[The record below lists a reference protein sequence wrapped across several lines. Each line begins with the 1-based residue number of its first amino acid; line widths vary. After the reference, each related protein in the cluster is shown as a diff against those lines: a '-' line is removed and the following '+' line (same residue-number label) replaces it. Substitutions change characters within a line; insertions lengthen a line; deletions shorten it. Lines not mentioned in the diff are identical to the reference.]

1 MTAIE
6 TDGLTKRFG
15 DLTPVDGLD
24 LSVERGEVFG
34 FLGPNGAGKSTTINM
49 LLGFL
54 EPTAGSATVLGH
66 DIETESRRVRERIG
80 VLPEAFQ
87 PYDRLS
93 AREHV
98 EYAAGIKE
106 CRPDVDGLLDRVG
119 LDREAWDRP
128 AGEYSK
134 GMCQRLALAS
144 ALVGDPDLLVL
155 DESSSG
161 LDPEGMAEMRELIR
175 SEAEAGT
182 TVFFSSH
189 LLSEVEA
196 VCDRVG
202 ILSGGDLAAVG
213 SLAQLR
219 QESVSHVPMTVTVDA
234 VPENV
239 AADLTALE
247 GVQSVT
253 ADGTTIRVELDDPT
267 DKVRVI
273 RTLDERARVEDVIS
287 EEKSLEA
294 MFERYTRTD
303 AGPGGDASSAAAADG
318 SESASGEPERRPAEV
333 AR

>member
-54 EPTAGSATVLGH
+54 EPTAGSAAVLDH

-98 EYAAGIKE
+98 EYAARIKE

-155 DESSSG
+155 DEPSSG

-202 ILSGGDLAAVG
+202 ILSGGDLVAVG
-213 SLAQLR
+213 SLAELR
-219 QESVSHVPMTVTVDA
+219 QESVSRVPMAVSVDTV
-234 VPENV
+234 PGNV

-273 RTLDERARVEDVIS
+273 RTLDERAR
-287 EEKSLEA
+287 
-294 MFERYTRTD
+294 
-303 AGPGGDASSAAAADG
+303 
-318 SESASGEPERRPAEV
+318 
-333 AR
+333 

>member
-1 MTAIE
+1 MRTTITAIE

-34 FLGPNGAGKSTTINM
+34 FLGPSGAGKSTTTNM

-54 EPTAGSATVLGH
+54 EPTAGSATVPGH
-66 DIETESRRVRERIG
+66 DIGTESRRVRERIG
-80 VLPEAFQ
+80 VFPEAFQ

-93 AREHV
+93 AREHI
-98 EYAAGIKE
+98 EYAAGIQE
-106 CRPDVDGLLDRVG
+106 CRPDVDGLLGRVG

-134 GMCQRLALAS
+134 GMCQRFALAS

-155 DESSSG
+155 DEPSSG
-161 LDPEGMAEMRELIR
+161 LDPAGMAEMRDLTR

-219 QESVSHVPMTVTVDA
+219 RESVSRVPMTVSVDA

-239 AADLTALE
+239 AADLTAPE
-247 GVQSVT
+247 G
-253 ADGTTIRVELDDPT
+253 
-267 DKVRVI
+267 
-273 RTLDERARVEDVIS
+273 
-287 EEKSLEA
+287 
-294 MFERYTRTD
+294 
-303 AGPGGDASSAAAADG
+303 SS
-318 SESASGEPERRPAEV
+318 R
-333 AR
+333 